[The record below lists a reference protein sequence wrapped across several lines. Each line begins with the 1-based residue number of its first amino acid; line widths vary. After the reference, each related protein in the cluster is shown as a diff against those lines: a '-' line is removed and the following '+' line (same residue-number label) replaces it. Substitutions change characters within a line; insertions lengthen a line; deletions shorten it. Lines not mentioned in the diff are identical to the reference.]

1 MSINERRERYERA
14 RKFLPRCPIDEVMRA
29 YDEKPHG
36 IVVETVALSDEGWLE
51 RAPIGQAWTLVS
63 DAVLDAGAADLT
75 MAERPLAFLAAYENR
90 YDAIEMLESLTAST
104 LMKWVAETQ
113 GADRLPVGVLMAP
126 LDGEVGILPVRHRQM
141 LVHRD
146 VHGSIRYR
154 LGSDESET
162 DSVYVRWAD
171 VPYADALELMRSM
184 GPHTA
189 ITLSGLL
196 ERLGLEPDRYPSVM
210 VELPSGEEARR
221 WVIDVSIS
229 DCVSFRGG
237 TLRLGEPFSGNSQYP
252 DIHKTMLIR
261 WDERADDLRFLWL
274 LSGDGR

>member
-1 MSINERRERYERA
+1 MSINERREMYERNRSRSRTSA
-14 RKFLPRCPIDEVMRA
+14 FIERLEAD
-29 YDEKPHG
+29 DEKPHG
-36 IVVETVALSDEGWLE
+36 ILVETVALSDEDWLE
-51 RAPIGQAWTLVS
+51 RAPVGPAWTLVS

-75 MAERPLAFLAAYENR
+75 AAERPLVFLSAYENR

-104 LMKWVAETQ
+104 LLKWVAGTQ

-126 LDGEVGILPVRHRQM
+126 IDGEVGFLPVRHRQM

-146 VHGSIRYR
+146 VHGNIGYR

-171 VPYADALELMRSM
+171 ILYADALELMRSI
-184 GPHTA
+184 GPYAA

-210 VELPSGEEARR
+210 AELPSGEDARR
-221 WVIDVSIS
+221 WVADVSIS
-229 DCVSFRGG
+229 DCISLRDG
-237 TLRLGEPFSGNSQYP
+237 TLRLGEPFSGESRYP
-252 DIHKTMLIR
+252 DVRKTMLIR
-261 WDERADDLRFLWL
+261 WDEHADDLRFLWL

>member
-14 RKFLPRCPIDEVMRA
+14 RNRNRTSAFIERLEAD
-29 YDEKPHG
+29 DEKPHG

-51 RAPIGQAWTLVS
+51 RASIGPAWTLVS
-63 DAVLDAGAADLT
+63 EAVLDAGAADLT
-75 MAERPLAFLAAYENR
+75 TAEQPLAFLAAYENR

-126 LDGEVGILPVRHRQM
+126 LNGEVGILPVRHRQM
-141 LVHRD
+141 LVHMD
-146 VHGSIRYR
+146 VHGSIGYR

-171 VPYADALELMRSM
+171 VPYADALELVRSM
-184 GPHTA
+184 GPYTA

-221 WVIDVSIS
+221 WVIEVSIS
-229 DCVSFRGG
+229 DCVSFRDGAF
-237 TLRLGEPFSGNSQYP
+237 RLGEPFSGNSRYP

-261 WDERADDLRFLWL
+261 WDEHADELRFLWL